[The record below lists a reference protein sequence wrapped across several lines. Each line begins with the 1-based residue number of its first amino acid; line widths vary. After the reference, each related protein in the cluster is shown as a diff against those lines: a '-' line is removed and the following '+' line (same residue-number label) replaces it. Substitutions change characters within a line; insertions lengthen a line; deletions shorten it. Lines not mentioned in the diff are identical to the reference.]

1 MRARLLV
8 GSVLQSDETSV
19 RVDKKN
25 WWLWAFH
32 HGADC
37 CFIIRASRGKD
48 VVADFLG
55 EVRPPSGLRPLFL
68 FFYLAL
74 PWAATAAAARATS
87 SGSPR

>member
-1 MRARLLV
+1 MHELALVNILADSRRAFARQASLIRARLLA

-37 CFIIRASRGKD
+37 CFIIRQTD
-48 VVADFLG
+48 VPLC
-55 EVRPPSGLRPLFL
+55 LR
-68 FFYLAL
+68 
-74 PWAATAAAARATS
+74 
-87 SGSPR
+87 